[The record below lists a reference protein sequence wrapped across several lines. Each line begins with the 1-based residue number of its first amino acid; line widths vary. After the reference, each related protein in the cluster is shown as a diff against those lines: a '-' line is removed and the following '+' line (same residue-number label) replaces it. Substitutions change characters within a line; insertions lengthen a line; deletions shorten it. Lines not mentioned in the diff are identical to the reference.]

1 MYTYR
6 MSLIGALMMLG
17 ACSMAPQHPQ
27 THAVVAVPITATPAP
42 VQPMAAMPPM
52 VPAPALST
60 PTPTMAVAA
69 ATTAPAAAAEP
80 LHPPVTH
87 HSASKLAPVKKAAT
101 APVAAAAPMTL
112 QVSGRVE
119 LTAAKGQQVD
129 AGEQADTLVYF
140 VPDNGGR
147 RPKPG
152 HYTVYTHNRDFSP
165 EALAVPLGSTVSF
178 VNLDD
183 VRHNV
188 FSVTPGAA
196 FDLGYQASGEKVDH
210 AFARPGIVLVSCNV
224 HHSMELDV
232 LVVPSPY
239 MAKVGGNGNFVL
251 AGLPAGPGTLYFWN
265 PRAQP
270 VSQKVSLPL
279 AAVVRQQIMVVRPR
293 LTTALNA
300 GEKS

>member
-1 MYTYR
+1 MYTNR

-27 THAVVAVPITATPAP
+27 TAALASVPIASPAAP
-42 VQPMAAMPPM
+42 PPMAPMQPMTPMPPR
-52 VPAPALST
+52 VSATAP
-60 PTPTMAVAA
+60 AVAA
-69 ATTAPAAAAEP
+69 STAPMTPAAAAEP
-80 LHPPVTH
+80 HRPAVAHHPVAKP
-87 HSASKLAPVKKAAT
+87 APAKKMTT
-101 APVAAAAPMTL
+101 APIAAPASMTL
-112 QVSGRVE
+112 QVSGHVE
-119 LTAAKGQQVD
+119 LAAARGQQVD

-140 VPDNGGR
+140 VPDNDAR

-210 AFARPGIVLVSCNV
+210 AFGRPGIVLVSCNV

-239 MAKVGGNGNFVL
+239 MAKVGANGNFVL
-251 AGLPAGPGTLYFWN
+251 AGLPAGPGTLHFWN

-279 AAVVRQQIMVVRPR
+279 AAAVRQQIMVVRPR